1 MSRPLGNNTLRI
13 RRVFAG
19 RTRGALQG
27 VARPIR
33 LQLLL
38 LLLIAQHAAVQLFF
52 GSSRKVLAGVS
63 LGASESIGSSIL
75 ELLASASLEASE
87 SIGSYIRQLLD
98 VRPCDHVDFIYS
110 FYSLVPSIYCTLTML
125 QCIQLWLRGWP
136 EHGSRVSISWKPPQ
150 RQQMSQLMRCLKILG
165 LCAACFAIA
174 FFKFLLSEV
183 THHELLRQHLANH
196 EMHEF
201 RHLGLRVLEQS
212 VSSFSLNS
220 AVPGIKAMFAG
231 SLLTISMLD
240 HMIDWT
246 FAHLTRKRRD
256 YKEPYYTEIQLER
269 LGNMQCGTDRF
280 VSATAS
286 AMIFLIPVP
295 MAEVALEQLSQVQA
309 VLAFVEGLLAGL
321 LFHVAFVRY
330 FGALGGRRSEILQ
343 RWLLI
348 PVLRLRRLLCCCCC
362 CCLCRARRDDSLPD
376 TQTSWARGLSSA
388 EHEFTDQ
395 LEQLRK
401 AHRERLRGETKAY
414 EEQALALHSKLPD
427 TLKQRRRMSFSEE
440 TSKLETTSGG
450 CSCCLSWLASF
461 PGLEFLAIKHDNI
474 FHSADRTEHELEMAE
489 AGNELLKQRLEEAN
503 EEIQAHEK
511 ELQEQAQAVEM
522 ERQVSIQFQRTFT
535 EQMAEAE
542 SQQKMALEQI
552 KEESLAAQEAQRAE
566 IMASHSAH
574 AEAMQLLK
582 KQAMEELRLAQEETE
597 RQWAVEMAARKDS
610 HDKAMELLRQQA
622 TEDLE
627 KANQQTLKEQQL
639 RQEFVRRANLQVAQ
653 ARQLHERALAQIREE
668 TKKAT
673 EQAQEENTRQIE
685 AEKKRQG
692 LFVQQL
698 ISFAQALMTL
708 LDAAKEGDR
717 KALDMELENMRNVKD
732 AMPEDAIRRLAGP
745 LIQQASDTQREW
757 IRRLC
762 DLRDG
767 LEKAR
772 SYGGTD
778 MDSLSRLARQL
789 FAAVTAVIDSGLDL
803 RKHDMQLCMDSEK
816 WLFERWLSNMAQNH
830 HDASTGVD
838 VANLQRRIVHK
849 AILSSKEDLG
859 NFDFTDLEACTEI
872 VDCNR
877 KTYIDLAR
885 VQIEHNP
892 PKTLAR
898 ALSQL
903 NALIYFLD
911 YLEKEDL
918 TLAKDVFGTYINK
931 YGDLMGNEVKY
942 WVLQACN
949 KYTQENVLLRKE
961 DLMGIKDKKP
971 ADVIQQ
977 MSMRQCPAL
986 GKLHRVFCKLAM
998 AWEQDFQVLSV
1009 PHHSQVL
1016 ALLVFKIFLEDPQS
1030 AVQTLIAQVS
1040 TGEGKSMLIA
1050 VLAALVCSSMGKKVH
1065 VVGNDRKL
1073 VLRDFEQFRA
1083 LFREIAAEVAPE
1095 QQADRFAV
1103 VCGDPK
1109 QAANKSDVVQSI
1121 PDDAWI
1127 VYCEARHVTSFYTNK
1142 ARRGELHTASLK
1154 ERVLI
1159 MDEVDALVIDEDP
1172 TDHFV
1177 YDISW
1182 RLLSRGITL
1191 GDYVTQVARCIARG
1205 EPCPESLEPSSE
1217 LEEQTHS
1224 HVVYLMEEVEKW
1236 GLKPKGER
1244 DAEYQ
1249 LYVGSDEIGLT
1260 GIYVRMVNGKA
1271 DVKYQSNFLECLRMK
1286 EQLENATY
1294 KMKWYE
1300 RLFVMS
1306 KPRVLQQYSK
1316 IIGLSGTIG
1325 DGWERDFLSKAY
1337 NAQFYVVPP
1346 FLETCVDVQVHTAQW
1361 ASNEQQVVRN
1371 ELRPVTMHVGL
1382 PSPCVVAA
1390 NAEQQ
1395 YKLVESLCFEVRK
1408 MVPVLVITACPEDA
1422 DLVVEQLRQ
1431 HARTALAGCNPS
1443 DLIRSLSQ
1451 REYDRD
1457 PRVYKESLRA
1467 STQTLSKNSA
1477 GPHDF
1482 RITVTDPTG
1491 ARGTD
1496 YQMNDEAADKLG
1508 GLMLVMMH
1516 VPPSRR
1522 DWIQFKGRT
1531 SRQNWRGQYCVVLSA
1546 EDYRALDHGVG
1557 RSLPH
1562 EAYHLKPGSQYVPSN
1577 PEKLV
1582 EHILIYGAEES
1593 QRKVDACEASYN
1605 AGFVANEIC
1614 EKVWLRPG
1622 WHEVQTRADGVVQTD
1637 VNLQG
1642 SGRKAFAE
1650 LCSHYMYMTAQELQ
1664 DASRKITGPGGD
1676 LDFSLEHDS
1685 KVPNRLY
1692 QPLPL
1697 PASLARRRK
1706 AVLVLVDVSGS
1717 MTTNRIGPEMTRLDV
1732 CKLQLRSILTND
1744 NIICEGDHVGVVA
1757 FGAGQRRLIPG
1768 SAAHIVGPKDPLAVK
1783 ALVDEG
1789 QLETAQKETV
1799 GVSVTPRMPVTRLS
1813 RGRQTPP
1820 HGIQGIGS
1828 MNLQGFGAGE
1838 RAQLPP
1844 LGMYTFLY
1852 STLMN
1857 CLQELVS
1864 PAHDAFS
1871 RWVIL
1876 LCDGDDTEKKPEE
1889 EARCLQTLRQFG
1901 RGFNLIIISV
1911 GSDVTRGPL
1920 LQSFAD
1926 EVAAAGS
1933 VGKYIAATNEEDD
1946 TAVRRAFAQV
1956 EKSLAMAGDG
1966 QTEA

>member
-1 MSRPLGNNTLRI
+1 M
-13 RRVFAG
+13 
-19 RTRGALQG
+19 
-27 VARPIR
+27 
-33 LQLLL
+33 
-38 LLLIAQHAAVQLFF
+38 
-52 GSSRKVLAGVS
+52 
-63 LGASESIGSSIL
+63 
-75 ELLASASLEASE
+75 
-87 SIGSYIRQLLD
+87 
-98 VRPCDHVDFIYS
+98 
-110 FYSLVPSIYCTLTML
+110 
-125 QCIQLWLRGWP
+125 
-136 EHGSRVSISWKPPQ
+136 
-150 RQQMSQLMRCLKILG
+150 
-165 LCAACFAIA
+165 
-174 FFKFLLSEV
+174 
-183 THHELLRQHLANH
+183 
-196 EMHEF
+196 
-201 RHLGLRVLEQS
+201 
-212 VSSFSLNS
+212 
-220 AVPGIKAMFAG
+220 
-231 SLLTISMLD
+231 
-240 HMIDWT
+240 
-246 FAHLTRKRRD
+246 
-256 YKEPYYTEIQLER
+256 
-269 LGNMQCGTDRF
+269 
-280 VSATAS
+280 
-286 AMIFLIPVP
+286 
-295 MAEVALEQLSQVQA
+295 
-309 VLAFVEGLLAGL
+309 
-321 LFHVAFVRY
+321 
-330 FGALGGRRSEILQ
+330 
-343 RWLLI
+343 
-348 PVLRLRRLLCCCCC
+348 
-362 CCLCRARRDDSLPD
+362 
-376 TQTSWARGLSSA
+376 SSA
-388 EHEFTDQ
+388 EQEFTDR
-395 LEQLRK
+395 LEQLRV
-401 AHRERLRGETKAY
+401 AHRQRLRSETAAY
-414 EEQALALHSKLPD
+414 EEQVKALHDELPQIMR
-427 TLKQRRRMSFSEE
+427 QRRSRSFSEH
-440 TSKLETTSGG
+440 SLELGASSGAF
-450 CSCCLSWLASF
+450 SSCLSCLAAL

-474 FHSADRTEHELEMAE
+474 FTSAERTEHELEMAE
-489 AGNELLKQRLEEAN
+489 AGNELLKQRLQEATQA
-503 EEIQAHEK
+503 IQAQEK
-511 ELQEQAQAVEM
+511 ELQEQFQAVEM
-522 ERQVSIQFQRTFT
+522 ERQVSIQFQRSFT

-542 SQQKMALEQI
+542 TQQRLALEQI
-552 KEESLAAQEAQRAE
+552 KEEGLAVQEAQRAE
-566 IMASHSAH
+566 ILASHAAH
-574 AEAMQLLK
+574 AEAMQSLK
-582 KQAMEELRLAQEETE
+582 MQAAEELQTAE
-597 RQWAVEMAARKDS
+597 RQWAVEMAARKNS
-610 HDKAMELLRQQA
+610 HDEAMELLRQQA

-627 KANQQTLKEQQL
+627 KANHETLKERQL
-639 RQEFVRRANLQVAQ
+639 RQEVLRKANLQVAQ
-653 ARQLHERALAQIREE
+653 ARQLHERALATIRED
-668 TKKAT
+668 TSKAMQ
-673 EQAQEENTRQIE
+673 QAQEESARQIE

-692 LFVQQL
+692 VFVQQL

-708 LDAAKEGDR
+708 LDAAKDGDR
-717 KALDMELENMRNVKD
+717 KALDMELENMRQVKD

-745 LIQQASDTQREW
+745 LIQQTSHTQREW

-767 LEKAR
+767 LEKAK
-772 SYGGTD
+772 SYGGNDVDT
-778 MDSLSRLARQL
+778 LSRLARQL
-789 FAAVTAVIDSGLDL
+789 FGAITAVIDSGLDL
-803 RKHDMQLCMDSEK
+803 RKHDMQLCMDSEQ
-816 WLFERWLSNMAQNH
+816 WLFERWLCSMSHNH
-830 HDASTGVD
+830 DDVSLGVD
-838 VANLQRRIVHK
+838 IANLQKSILHK

-885 VQIEHNP
+885 VQIDHNP

-918 TLAKDVFGTYINK
+918 VKAKDVFGTYINK
-931 YGDLMGNEVKY
+931 YGELMGTEVKY

-949 KYTQENVLLRKE
+949 KYTEESMLLRKE
-961 DLMGIKDKKP
+961 DLTGIKDKKP
-971 ADVIQQ
+971 ADVIRQ
-977 MSMRQCPAL
+977 MSMRPCHAL

-998 AWEQDFQVLSV
+998 VWEQDFQVLSV

-1016 ALLVFKIFLEDPQS
+1016 ALLVFKTFLEDPQT

-1050 VLAALVCSSMGKKVH
+1050 ALAALVCSSLGKRVH
-1065 VVGNDRKL
+1065 VVGSDRKL
-1073 VLRDFEQFRA
+1073 VLRDFENFRA
-1083 LFREIAAEVAPE
+1083 LFREVAAEVAPE

-1109 QAANKSDVVQSI
+1109 QASNKSDVVQSI

-1127 VYCEARHVTSFYTNK
+1127 VYCEARHVTSFYTQK
-1142 ARRGELHTASLK
+1142 ARSGALAKASLK
-1154 ERVLI
+1154 EHVLI
-1159 MDEVDALVIDEDP
+1159 MDEVDALIIDEAP
-1172 TDHFV
+1172 SDHFV

-1182 RLLSRGITL
+1182 RLLSRGLTL
-1191 GDYVTQVARCIARG
+1191 GDYVTQAARYIG
-1205 EPCPESLEPSSE
+1205 KGQSCPEDLEPSSDM
-1217 LEEQTHS
+1217 EEQAFS
-1224 HVVYLMEEVEKW
+1224 HVQYLMEEVEKW
-1236 GLKPKGER
+1236 RSKPKGER

-1260 GIYVRMVNGKA
+1260 GIYVRMLNGKA
-1271 DVKYQSNFLECLRMK
+1271 DVKYQSNFLECLRMS
-1286 EQLENATY
+1286 EQLENASY

-1325 DGWERDFLSKAY
+1325 DAWERDFLHKAY

-1346 FLETCVDVQVHTAQW
+1346 FLETCADVQVHSAQW
-1361 ASNEQQVVRN
+1361 AAIEQQRVGN
-1371 ELRPVTMHVGL
+1371 GLRPVTMHVGL

-1422 DLVVEQLRQ
+1422 ERVVEQLRH
-1431 HARTALAGCNPS
+1431 HARTALAGCNPT
-1443 DLIRSLSQ
+1443 DLIRSMSQ

-1457 PRVYKESLRA
+1457 PRMYKESLRA

-1496 YQMNDEAADKLG
+1496 YQMSDETADKLG

-1522 DWIQFKGRT
+1522 DWIQYKGRT
-1531 SRQNWRGQYCVVLSA
+1531 SRQNWRGQYCVILSA
-1546 EDYRALDHGVG
+1546 EDYRALDQGMG
-1557 RSLPH
+1557 RSLPQ
-1562 EAYHLKPGSQYVPSN
+1562 EAYHLKPGTQYVPQD

-1593 QRKVDACEASYN
+1593 QRKVDACDASYN

-1622 WHEVQTRADGVVQTD
+1622 WHEVQARANGVVETD

-1642 SGRKAFAE
+1642 PGRRAFAD
-1650 LCSHYMYMTAQELQ
+1650 LCLRYMYMTAQELE
-1664 DASRKITGPGGD
+1664 DVSRNITGPGGN
-1676 LDFSLEHDS
+1676 LEFSLERDS
-1685 KVPNRLY
+1685 KVPNRSY

-1717 MTTNRIGPEMTRLDV
+1717 MTTNKIGPELTRLDV
-1732 CKLQLRSILTND
+1732 CKLQLRSILTNN
-1744 NIICEGDHVGVVA
+1744 NIICEEDHVGVVA
-1757 FGAGQRRLIPG
+1757 FGAGQRRLIPKAPAWRN
-1768 SAAHIVGPKDPLAVK
+1768 SIVGPHDPQAVK
-1783 ALVDEG
+1783 ALVDDG
-1789 QLETAQKETV
+1789 QLEAAQKATE
-1799 GVSVTPRMPVTRLS
+1799 GVNVSPRKVVTRGS
-1813 RGRQTPP
+1813 K
-1820 HGIQGIGS
+1820 GS
-1828 MNLQGFGAGE
+1828 MTPQGFGAGE
-1838 RAQLPP
+1838 RAQKPP

-1852 STLMN
+1852 STL
-1857 CLQELVS
+1857 CSSLEELLR

-1876 LCDGDDTEKKPEE
+1876 LCDGDDTEKKPEQE
-1889 EARCLQTLRQFG
+1889 SRCLEMLRSHG
-1901 RGFNLIIISV
+1901 SCFNLIIISV

-1926 EVAAAGS
+1926 EVAQRGS